1 VSLTEITPVD
11 SWADYSCLA
20 WRRLQAQMLDTRKSL
35 TMQATWVVVADRQC
49 ATIYTV
55 PRGMARLRQL
65 CELRESR
72 AAAGR
77 DGGRPGG
84 REARTPDRAFTP
96 GEQEARSF
104 AVQVALH
111 VEDARLERHFD
122 ELILVAAPTFLA
134 YLRESLS
141 QEAPDAVI
149 GEISRHLN
157 RAQRETLQG
166 QVLRIL

>member
-1 VSLTEITPVD
+1 LTEITPID
-11 SWADYSCLA
+11 PLADYSCLA

-35 TMQATWVVVADRQC
+35 TMQATWVVVADHRC

-72 AAAGR
+72 TPAGR
-77 DGGRPGG
+77 AGGQK
-84 REARTPDRAFTP
+84 ARIPDKAVTP
-96 GEQEARSF
+96 GERPARSF

-111 VEDARLERHFD
+111 VEDGRLGRHFD

-134 YLRESLS
+134 DLRESLS
-141 QEAPDAVI
+141 QAARDVVI
-149 GEISRHLN
+149 GEIPRNLN
-157 RAQRETLQG
+157 RAQRETLQE

>member
-1 VSLTEITPVD
+1 
-11 SWADYSCLA
+11 
-20 WRRLQAQMLDTRKSL
+20 MLDTRKSL

-149 GEISRHLN
+149 GEIPRHLN